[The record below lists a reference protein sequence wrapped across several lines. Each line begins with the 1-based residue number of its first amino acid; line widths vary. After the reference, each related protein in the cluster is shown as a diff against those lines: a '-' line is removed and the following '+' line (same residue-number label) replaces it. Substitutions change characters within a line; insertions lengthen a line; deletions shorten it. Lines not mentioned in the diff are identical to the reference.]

1 MTPIE
6 SANLQKHLPMTLEL
20 EATDWLGLI
29 FGAVTILIVI
39 GLVMAFRSRPK
50 SNSTHVTVGV
60 AQNSPIVVDNSD
72 SSVRQTRID
81 AKVNVKVLP
90 RRREPLERESSP
102 SRTARPSNSDTNGP
116 QGFMVAVGLAI
127 LIGVGFYL
135 QYFEWVVL
143 ATRSVYL
150 ALVVYSNIGFFTFLS
165 GWIEA
170 RGDDYFW
177 FLVYG
182 LGSAAG
188 AFFLFDAQNLI
199 DQQMID
205 GAQAMS
211 APVSAVGG
219 IRIPT
224 PKLTLHQWIV
234 AGLSLAMCGM
244 SMFNAWLTASAVAR
258 TFVISTW
265 EKEERGW
272 LGRTLA
278 LMGRSNPGLSYLAK
292 CAFLM
297 CATAAMRYW
306 WLPLALTRLR

>member
-50 SNSTHVTVGV
+50 SNSTHVTMGV

-143 ATRSVYL
+143 ATRSV
-150 ALVVYSNIGFFTFLS
+150 
-165 GWIEA
+165 
-170 RGDDYFW
+170 
-177 FLVYG
+177 
-182 LGSAAG
+182 
-188 AFFLFDAQNLI
+188 
-199 DQQMID
+199 
-205 GAQAMS
+205 
-211 APVSAVGG
+211 
-219 IRIPT
+219 
-224 PKLTLHQWIV
+224 
-234 AGLSLAMCGM
+234 
-244 SMFNAWLTASAVAR
+244 
-258 TFVISTW
+258 
-265 EKEERGW
+265 
-272 LGRTLA
+272 
-278 LMGRSNPGLSYLAK
+278 
-292 CAFLM
+292 
-297 CATAAMRYW
+297 
-306 WLPLALTRLR
+306 